1 MNYIEFDPTI
11 NAPKWIS
18 DLKLNQSV
26 YVWDGVKTGFDDK
39 NFIKF
44 DPKIDNQKDDKPFC
58 LSPIS
63 PFLMDKF
70 TSCCIVKGKDHEYLY
85 IMPSPM
91 KVPSS
96 QSKSV
101 IINQMTGKVVFMTLK
116 CLQNKKDLM
125 QTIFLIHMKSSRF

>member
-1 MNYIEFDPTI
+1 MFENCLHLCDLIINSSEYCNDLPLNYIEFDPTI
-11 NAPKWIS
+11 NDPKWIS

-26 YVWDGVKTGFDDK
+26 FVWDGVKTGFDDK

-70 TSCCIVKGKDHEYLY
+70 SSCCIAKGKDHEYLY
-85 IMPSPM
+85 I
-91 KVPSS
+91 
-96 QSKSV
+96 
-101 IINQMTGKVVFMTLK
+101 MTLK

-125 QTIFLIHMKSSRF
+125 QTIFLIQVKSSRF